1 MVCQVYLTMP
11 EPKLINRVRELR
23 GELGITQ
30 GTLAERLGVSRQ
42 SINYIEQG
50 TYAPSVTLALRI
62 AGEFGVQVE
71 DIFTLGEE

>member
-1 MVCQVYLTMP
+1 MP

-30 GTLAERLGVSRQ
+30 GTLAERVGVSRQ

-62 AGEFGVQVE
+62 AAELGVAIE
-71 DIFTLGEE
+71 DIFILGEE

>member
-1 MVCQVYLTMP
+1 MP

-30 GTLAERLGVSRQ
+30 GTLAERVGVSRQ

-62 AGEFGVQVE
+62 AAELGVAIE
-71 DIFTLGEE
+71 DIFILGEG

>member
-1 MVCQVYLTMP
+1 MP

-30 GTLAERLGVSRQ
+30 GTLADRVGVSRQ

-62 AGEFGVQVE
+62 ASELGVAIE
-71 DIFTLGEE
+71 DIFILGEE

>member
-1 MVCQVYLTMP
+1 MP

-23 GELGITQ
+23 GQFGMTQ
-30 GTLAERLGVSRQ
+30 ATLADRVGVSRQ

-62 AGEFGVQVE
+62 AAELGVRIE

>member
-1 MVCQVYLTMP
+1 M
-11 EPKLINRVRELR
+11 
-23 GELGITQ
+23 TQ
-30 GTLAERLGVSRQ
+30 GTLADRVGVSRQ

-62 AGEFGVQVE
+62 AAELGVRIE

>member
-1 MVCQVYLTMP
+1 MP

-23 GELGITQ
+23 GECGMTQ
-30 GTLAERLGVSRQ
+30 GTLADRVGVSRQ

-62 AGEFGVQVE
+62 AAELGVRIE

>member
-11 EPKLINRVRELR
+11 EPKLSNRLR
-23 GELGITQ
+23 DLRSERGITQ
-30 GTLAERLGVSRQ
+30 ATLAERVGVSRQ